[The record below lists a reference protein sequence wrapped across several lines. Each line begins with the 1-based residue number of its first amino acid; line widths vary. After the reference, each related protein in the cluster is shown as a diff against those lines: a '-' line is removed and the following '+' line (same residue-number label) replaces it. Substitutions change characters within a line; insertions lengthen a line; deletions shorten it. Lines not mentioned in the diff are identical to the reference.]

1 MISSNNVHPPIKE
14 IFIPEEKNL
23 KRSIKKIT
31 LKHRKVSV
39 KTFRSLISVTSLVII
54 LKLKTVR
61 RDNILHSPPSRPCSI
76 LVLSNYDSCCHCFYA
91 MAGTQC
97 TVALHLRIVT
107 EATKLMTGIL
117 LIVILIPSLKAELVG
132 YHTLLALWAVC

>member
-1 MISSNNVHPPIKE
+1 MAIKVHTVTLTPKIVNKLNMDTNDLRQQCSSAYQRNFYFRRKKSKA
-14 IFIPEEKNL
+14 FD
-23 KRSIKKIT
+23 KKIT

-39 KTFRSLISVTSLVII
+39 KTFQSLISVTSLKVVLVII

-61 RDNILHSPPSRPCSI
+61 RDNILHSLPSRPCST

-97 TVALHLRIVT
+97 TDALLT
-107 EATKLMTGIL
+107 
-117 LIVILIPSLKAELVG
+117 S
-132 YHTLLALWAVC
+132 